1 VRTGEVDEPRGEPRL
16 GIDLGTAN
24 IVLSVVDGENRP
36 VAGAWVHSTVVRD
49 GVVVDW
55 AGATTIVRRLK
66 DDVEQRL
73 GHRFTK
79 ASVSIPPG
87 ISEGDIKVFRNVAS
101 AAGLDT
107 DEVVDEP
114 VAAARALGITD
125 GCVIDIGHGT
135 TGVSILS
142 GSRVLLSVDE
152 ATGGHHMNLVLAGAY
167 RIGYEAAEVMKKDP
181 GQAAGR
187 VRNDPPHAGEDGID
201 RGGRA
206 RRVRRT
212 GGVPRRRLQLLPQRA
227 RRVRVPT
234 RPACHPPDRAP
245 VRDAAR
251 HSHEGAPTMTEAELR
266 ALIVDAILE
275 LMSPPP
281 RRALVLFTGGL
292 LGFDDAIGELKL
304 LAADGVQL
312 DYLQTPSA
320 IRVLDQDKIRS
331 VGMREVS
338 KRMVEEHDMLIA
350 PTLTSNIAAKVA
362 HGVADCL
369 ASNLFSEFI
378 MSNRL
383 VVASRSAICPD
394 DAPKRGWFP
403 NMPPAYAD
411 LLRANLAALDSF
423 GVRLSDSR
431 FLYRT
436 AIAAWERR
444 DRGRA
449 LQSWPRSARPSRVGR
464 RSRRP
469 GRRRAPDVEPRRTPA
484 PRLPGPAW
492 CPAGSA

>member
-1 VRTGEVDEPRGEPRL
+1 MTATMTSPLISAEAAISRFAELVRTGEVDEPRGEPRL

-55 AGATTIVRRLK
+55 AGATTIVRRLR

-181 GQAAGR
+181 GMQQDVFGTIR
-187 VRNDPPHAGEDGID
+187 
-201 RGGRA
+201 
-206 RRVRRT
+206 
-212 GGVPRRRLQLLPQRA
+212 
-227 RRVRVPT
+227 PT
-234 RPACHPPDRAP
+234 LEKMASIA
-245 VRDAAR
+245 
-251 HSHEGAPTMTEAELR
+251 EA
-266 ALIVDAILE
+266 
-275 LMSPPP
+275 
-281 RRALVLFTGGL
+281 ALVGYDVPAVYLVGG
-292 LGFDDAIGELKL
+292 
-304 LAADGVQL
+304 
-312 DYLQTPSA
+312 S
-320 IRVLDQDKIRS
+320 S
-331 VGMREVS
+331 
-338 KRMVEEHDMLIA
+338 
-350 PTLTSNIAAKVA
+350 
-362 HGVADCL
+362 
-369 ASNLFSEFI
+369 
-378 MSNRL
+378 
-383 VVASRSAICPD
+383 
-394 DAPKRGWFP
+394 
-403 NMPPAYAD
+403 
-411 LLRANLAALDSF
+411 SF
-423 GVRLSDSR
+423 LN
-431 FLYRT
+431 
-436 AIAAWERR
+436 
-444 DRGRA
+444 
-449 LQSWPRSARPSRVGR
+449 
-464 RSRRP
+464 
-469 GRRRAPDVEPRRTPA
+469 APDVFAYRLGRPVIRPIEPLFVTPLGI
-484 PRLPGPAW
+484 PMKEFRDD
-492 CPAGSA
+492 